1 LWPLG
6 VQRTALRLR
15 CWRFS
20 EGLDVT
26 NDLAVQKRIL
36 NTLML
41 VAGAGLT
48 KFIEACRQGATR
60 CVLRPSKLRSTEA
73 NVRQIIVATFTSL
86 DGIMQAP
93 GGPQEDPTGGF
104 TLGGWTAPYFDEAL
118 GASLGEIFGRP
129 FDLLLGRKTYDI
141 FAAHWPYVTDPND
154 PIARVFNRVT
164 KYVASR
170 SNAKLTWRNSQALG
184 QDIIASLKKLKGED
198 GPDLLVQGSSDL
210 LQTLW
215 KNGLVDEFSVLIFP
229 VVLGKGKRLFGSGAT
244 PVGLKLIKS
253 QSYPTGVIVAN
264 YKPDSVV
271 KTGDFQLAEPTEAEL
286 ERRRKL
292 T

>member
-1 LWPLG
+1 M
-6 VQRTALRLR
+6 R
-15 CWRFS
+15 
-20 EGLDVT
+20 
-26 NDLAVQKRIL
+26 K
-36 NTLML
+36 
-41 VAGAGLT
+41 
-48 KFIEACRQGATR
+48 
-60 CVLRPSKLRSTEA
+60 
-73 NVRQIIVATFTSL
+73 IIVATFTSI

-93 GGPQEDPTGGF
+93 GGPQEDPTNGF

-154 PIARVFNRVT
+154 PIARVFNQVT

-170 SNAKLTWRNSQALG
+170 SNPKLTWRNSQLLG
-184 QDIIASLKKLKGED
+184 EDIIASLRKLKGED

-229 VVLGKGKRLFGSGAT
+229 VLLGSGKRLFGNGAPPT
-244 PVGLKLIKS
+244 GLKLVKS
-253 QSYPTGVIVAN
+253 QSYLTGVIVAN
-264 YKPDSVV
+264 YKPDGAV
-271 KTGDFQLAEPTEAEL
+271 KTGDFQLAEPAEAEL
-286 ERRRKL
+286 QRRHNL